1 MKILNQWLAGACI
14 ALVAGAAQAQITG
27 AGATFPA
34 PIYSKWAEA
43 YKASTGAT
51 LNYQAIGS
59 GGGIKQISAKTV
71 DFGASTIR
79 SVPTN

>member
-43 YKASTGAT
+43 YKASP
-51 LNYQAIGS
+51 GS
-59 GGGIKQISAKTV
+59 A
-71 DFGASTIR
+71 DR
-79 SVPTN
+79 